1 MKQRLLIDVLQ
12 SYTDTAMKVQTNAV
26 SFHMPQ
32 NKPFLR
38 PLQTTNNGKDFHGC
52 ICIIK
57 ESQHSPSEAAF

>member
-52 ICIIK
+52 I
-57 ESQHSPSEAAF
+57 